1 MVLPFFYCEC
11 DLRELV
17 TVFISMARGDLS
29 PPTFL
34 KADSGDSENLD
45 NNLYGGFH
53 FSLCGEGKDINGQ
66 KQSLW

>member
-1 MVLPFFYCEC
+1 
-11 DLRELV
+11 
-17 TVFISMARGDLS
+17 MARGDLS

-34 KADSGDSENLD
+34 KADPGDSENLD

-53 FSLCGEGKDINGQ
+53 FSLCGEGKDMNGQ